1 MVSMRAQINLRL
13 PEDMRKT
20 AEKYAKLHGFK
31 NIQEL
36 AKVAIREKVM
46 EKNYDET
53 FIPKEIELIDRLI
66 DLSITKSR
74 LVSEEKLM
82 KALK

>member
-1 MVSMRAQINLRL
+1 MKAQINLRL

-20 AEKYAKLHGFK
+20 AEKYARLHGFK

-46 EKNYDET
+46 EKNYDES

-66 DLSITKSR
+66 DLSIAKGK
-74 LVSEEKLM
+74 LVNEEKLM

>member
-1 MVSMRAQINLRL
+1 MVSMKPQINLRL
-13 PEDMRKT
+13 PEDMRKM

-46 EKNYDET
+46 EKNYDESFT
-53 FIPKEIELIDRLI
+53 PKEIELIDRLI
-66 DLSITKSR
+66 DISIKKGA
-74 LVSEEKLM
+74 LISEKEFR
-82 KALK
+82 KALQ